1 MSEAKP
7 TVVDMEARLQADA
20 SGAYRDELVSSLAGQ
35 RSAIKKQID
44 AGLPPA
50 EYEQANKLLAGV
62 DAATKV
68 VQTLWKT
75 VH

>member
-1 MSEAKP
+1 MSQN
-7 TVVDMEARLQADA
+7 VVEMEARLQADA
-20 SGAYRDELVSSLAGQ
+20 AGTYRDELVSGLAAH
-35 RSAIKKQID
+35 RAALRRQID

-50 EYEQANKLLAGV
+50 EFEQANKLLAGV

-68 VQTLWKT
+68 VETLWKT